1 MGCDRLAQ
9 QFDAV
14 TSANWFEY
22 ILLPCPIT
30 VYQCPRSKPIGDW
43 WYGERRPAVWLTLL
57 HDYWQWKI
65 VSPRP
70 PRSTGWSIGGRS
82 ILYHRFVFARTEE
95 VWITGSMKIGRA
107 KPSLESKPR
116 ENKVVSCSFTRD
128 FIVLREDKIVYLLS
142 GFWVLNLTF
151 LFLSFTK
158 NCEIS
163 SRPVVVVIV
172 SEIQS
177 IRDYVSNY
185 LTFFSRYIRVT
196 SLTLQLRFLTQEFHL
211 LLFQVGNSKIK
222 SAGRLLVEAVCSERR
237 SIRYYNWINTRDIV
251 TRVDNNFE
259 GIKERELS
267 SI

>member
-1 MGCDRLAQ
+1 
-9 QFDAV
+9 
-14 TSANWFEY
+14 
-22 ILLPCPIT
+22 
-30 VYQCPRSKPIGDW
+30 
-43 WYGERRPAVWLTLL
+43 
-57 HDYWQWKI
+57 
-65 VSPRP
+65 
-70 PRSTGWSIGGRS
+70 
-82 ILYHRFVFARTEE
+82 
-95 VWITGSMKIGRA
+95 MKIGRA
-107 KPSLESKPR
+107 KQSLESKSR

-185 LTFFSRYIRVT
+185 LVLLYIYIYFASVFTPPFFSRYIRVT

>member
-1 MGCDRLAQ
+1 MIRRTPPSCLTNSAPRLLTVENRFAPSAKIDRVI
-9 QFDAV
+9 D
-14 TSANWFEY
+14 
-22 ILLPCPIT
+22 
-30 VYQCPRSKPIGDW
+30 
-43 WYGERRPAVWLTLL
+43 RRPFNF
-57 HDYWQWKI
+57 
-65 VSPRP
+65 VSSVRLRP
-70 PRSTGWSIGGRS
+70 NRRGLNNGIDENWS
-82 ILYHRFVFARTEE
+82 
-95 VWITGSMKIGRA
+95 A

-163 SRPVVVVIV
+163 SRPVVVVVIV

-211 LLFQVGNSKIK
+211 LLFQVGNSKIM

>member
-1 MGCDRLAQ
+1 MSAFQADRRLVIRRTPPSCLTNPAPRLLTVENR
-9 QFDAV
+9 FAP
-14 TSANWFEY
+14 SAK
-22 ILLPCPIT
+22 IDRVI
-30 VYQCPRSKPIGDW
+30 D
-43 WYGERRPAVWLTLL
+43 RRPFNF
-57 HDYWQWKI
+57 
-65 VSPRP
+65 VSSVRLRP
-70 PRSTGWSIGGRS
+70 NRRGLNNGIDENWS
-82 ILYHRFVFARTEE
+82 
-95 VWITGSMKIGRA
+95 A

-163 SRPVVVVIV
+163 SRPVVVVVIV

>member
-1 MGCDRLAQ
+1 
-9 QFDAV
+9 
-14 TSANWFEY
+14 
-22 ILLPCPIT
+22 
-30 VYQCPRSKPIGDW
+30 
-43 WYGERRPAVWLTLL
+43 
-57 HDYWQWKI
+57 
-65 VSPRP
+65 
-70 PRSTGWSIGGRS
+70 
-82 ILYHRFVFARTEE
+82 
-95 VWITGSMKIGRA
+95 MKIGRA

-185 LTFFSRYIRVT
+185 LTYFSFRVT
-196 SLTLQLRFLTQEFHL
+196 FASLL
-211 LLFQVGNSKIK
+211 
-222 SAGRLLVEAVCSERR
+222 
-237 SIRYYNWINTRDIV
+237 
-251 TRVDNNFE
+251 
-259 GIKERELS
+259 
-267 SI
+267 

>member
-1 MGCDRLAQ
+1 
-9 QFDAV
+9 
-14 TSANWFEY
+14 
-22 ILLPCPIT
+22 
-30 VYQCPRSKPIGDW
+30 
-43 WYGERRPAVWLTLL
+43 
-57 HDYWQWKI
+57 
-65 VSPRP
+65 
-70 PRSTGWSIGGRS
+70 
-82 ILYHRFVFARTEE
+82 
-95 VWITGSMKIGRA
+95 MKIGRA

-163 SRPVVVVIV
+163 SRPVVVVVIV

-211 LLFQVGNSKIK
+211 LLFQVENSKIK
-222 SAGRLLVEAVCSERR
+222 SARRLLVEAVCSERR